1 MPYFF
6 DVISYNTIK
15 SDELKE
21 HIRRYGKIIL
31 SGEKKIPKGWVE
43 TTLGEV
49 CDVQSG
55 GTPSTKN
62 HNYWN
67 GNIGWI
73 TPKDL
78 SNYTKVFIKKGE
90 RSITKIGLGNS
101 SAKLLPKHTILFSSR
116 APIGYVVIAENEI
129 TTNQGFKNLVC
140 DEENSHY
147 KFFYYLLKLKADHIE
162 KLSSGSTF
170 SEASASLMK
179 SIEITIPQSIEEQTA
194 IAKILTAFDDKIE
207 LLQAQ
212 NKTLE
217 TTAQTIF
224 KEWFGKYQIGDELP
238 DGWRV
243 GKISEFISDSLGGDY
258 GKESVTD
265 NYTEKTV
272 CIRGTDLPDMKM
284 GVPEKAPRR
293 FLKKSKLEKCKLIN
307 GDIVIEISGGTE
319 NQSTGRVAYINEQI
333 LNKSYLPMTC
343 VNFCRILRPVDSD
356 NSYFIYSLF
365 EYLYNRKV
373 LFNWENGTTGIKNLN
388 LKALL
393 KDFDLRLPKT
403 NEKIIEFNQFVKSSF
418 IKIQD
423 NNSQIQ
429 TLKKTRDTLLP
440 KLMSGQ
446 LRVDEFKENAV

>member
-1 MPYFF
+1 MSV
-6 DVISYNTIK
+6 DNN
-15 SDELKE
+15 
-21 HIRRYGKIIL
+21 
-31 SGEKKIPKGWVE
+31 IPNAWVE

-224 KEWFGKYQIGDELP
+224 KEWFGKYQIGAELP

-243 GKISEFISDSLGGDY
+243 GKLGDLISFNPREKINYSNKYEFF
-258 GKESVTD
+258 
-265 NYTEKTV
+265 
-272 CIRGTDLPDMKM
+272 DMKCLSEDSM
-284 GVPEKAPRR
+284 SLNTGVYKNS
-293 FLKKSKLEKCKLIN
+293 KSGSSFRVNDTLLAKITPCLEN
-307 GDIVIEISGGTE
+307 GKTGFVSSLENEIGRGSTE
-319 NQSTGRVAYINEQI
+319 FVVMRSNE
-333 LNKSYLPMTC
+333 
-343 VNFCRILRPVDSD
+343 
-356 NSYFIYSLF
+356 NSNPYFIYSLARNNRF
-365 EYLYNRKV
+365 REYAIKSMTGTSGRQRVRVDLLKEYLIFYK
-373 LFNWENGTTGIKNLN
+373 LENMF
-388 LKALL
+388 
-393 KDFDLRLPKT
+393 DFD
-403 NEKIIEFNQFVKSSF
+403 KIGSTFFKK
-418 IKIQD
+418 IKKNAQ
-423 NNSQIQ
+423 QIQ

-446 LRVDEFKENAV
+446 LRVDEFKETAV

>member
-1 MPYFF
+1 MSV
-6 DVISYNTIK
+6 DNN
-15 SDELKE
+15 
-21 HIRRYGKIIL
+21 
-31 SGEKKIPKGWVE
+31 IPNAWVE

-55 GTPSTKN
+55 RTPSTKN

-179 SIEITIPQSIEEQTA
+179 SIEITIPQSIEEQTP
-194 IAKILTAFDDKIE
+194 IAQILTAFDDKIE
-207 LLQAQ
+207 NLQAQ

-224 KEWFGKYQIGDELP
+224 KEWFGKYQIGDVLP

-243 GKISEFISDSLGGDY
+243 GKLGEVENLKSGYAFKSKDFVGISKFKALKIKDLKGNGIVSISDTS
-258 GKESVTD
+258 SVDENCTKID
-265 NYTEKTV
+265 RV
-272 CIRGTDLPDMKM
+272 Q
-284 GVPEKAPRR
+284 
-293 FLKKSKLEKCKLIN
+293 FFKLN
-307 GDIVIEISGGTE
+307 QGDIVLAMSGNTTGKIGIVPPHKIQLFLNQRVGKFFLKNE
-319 NQSTGRVAYINEQI
+319 N
-333 LNKSYLPMTC
+333 LKSYLY
-343 VNFCRILRPVDSD
+343 NFLMSGKFENKILSMGYGSAQPNISPSQIENIDI
-356 NSYFIYSLF
+356 IYPKDDKLQ
-365 EYLYNRKV
+365 EYLVLSNPIFDKV
-373 LFNWENGTTGIKNLN
+373 LI
-388 LKALL
+388 
-393 KDFDLRLPKT
+393 
-403 NEKIIEFNQFVKSSF
+403 
-418 IKIQD
+418 

-446 LRVDEFKENAV
+446 LRVDEFKEAAV